1 MDEDRISFLQGDFE
15 KARVALDRLTTRE
28 TETIR
33 GLPQMLTVQD
43 LQLVF
48 KLDYH
53 PCLRLIRR
61 YIRPLGGTL
70 KLGVRLY
77 IYPWAVNR
85 LLNQVGRCPE
95 CGRHWDDELAL
106 KELKGELEQSTTP
119 LVSTPGLQ
127 GGLKLREEM
136 RALGADVDFED
147 IKPRM
152 SMFGDPSTCEPE
164 EQPDP
169 VRTYNPEEYWRK
181 LREQGLLAADE
192 ELGDER

>member
-15 KARVALDRLTTRE
+15 KARLVLDRLTTRE

-48 KLDYH
+48 KLDYR

-61 YIRPLGGTL
+61 YIRPLGGTV

-77 IYPWAVNR
+77 IHPWAVNR

-95 CGRHWDDELAL
+95 CGKRWDGKPDDWDASDDPDAPMHPMERIQRGEPPNVDAY
-106 KELKGELEQSTTP
+106 KEAYRRVVKG
-119 LVSTPGLQ
+119 
-127 GGLKLREEM
+127 R
-136 RALGADVDFED
+136 
-147 IKPRM
+147 
-152 SMFGDPSTCEPE
+152 
-164 EQPDP
+164 
-169 VRTYNPEEYWRK
+169 
-181 LREQGLLAADE
+181 
-192 ELGDER
+192 